1 MTKSEVKVTKE
12 VANFQICFQRAIT
25 RITFFRILK
34 ETIPVVL
41 IQHIHYIILT
51 CAALCNLKPKLIKAK
66 EKDSEK

>member
-12 VANFQICFQRAIT
+12 VANFQIGFQRAIT

-66 EKDSEK
+66 EKDSQK